1 MHKSRVT
8 PALVVACVALV
19 VSLGGTTYAAVTL
32 PAGSVGARQ
41 LQTDAVTSAKVKNGS
56 LRRVDFPPSI
66 FSGSSIV
73 GPKGDNGDKGDKG
86 AKGDTGDK
94 GAKGDKGASGTS
106 DAYVDSVIGGPITVG
121 VTTRLASLRITDPG
135 KYVIWSKLTLFG
147 DATYGTLTTCT
158 LAAENETDR
167 HVASLDRSKSDSIAG
182 LVTHEFTSAG
192 TINLTCEAGTGGNTS
207 SAYDIRIV
215 AIKVSSITASTG

>member
-1 MHKSRVT
+1 MHKPRVT
-8 PALVVACVALV
+8 PAFGISCVALA
-19 VSLGGTTYAAVTL
+19 VSLGGTAYAAVTL

-56 LRRVDFPPSI
+56 LRRVDFPPST

-73 GPKGDNGDKGDKG
+73 GPKGDKGDKG
-86 AKGDTGDK
+86 E
-94 GAKGDKGASGTS
+94 KGDKGVKGDKGTAGTS
-106 DAYVDSVIGGPITVG
+106 DAYVDSVSGGPITVG
-121 VTTRLASLRITDPG
+121 LNTRLASLRITAPG

-147 DATYGTLTTCT
+147 DATYGSLTTCT
-158 LAAENETDR
+158 LAAENETDK
-167 HVASLDRSKSDSIAG
+167 HVASLDRSRSDSIAG

-192 TINLTCEAGTGGNTS
+192 TINLSCDNGNGGNLS

>member
-1 MHKSRVT
+1 MWSSALR
-8 PALVVACVALV
+8 PA
-19 VSLGGTTYAAVTL
+19 
-32 PAGSVGARQ
+32 R
-41 LQTDAVTSAKVKNGS
+41 
-56 LRRVDFPPSI
+56 
-66 FSGSSIV
+66 
-73 GPKGDNGDKGDKG
+73 
-86 AKGDTGDK
+86 
-94 GAKGDKGASGTS
+94 
-106 DAYVDSVIGGPITVG
+106 
-121 VTTRLASLRITDPG
+121 
-135 KYVIWSKLTLFG
+135 LTLQAAAFLSS
-147 DATYGTLTTCT
+147 LTS